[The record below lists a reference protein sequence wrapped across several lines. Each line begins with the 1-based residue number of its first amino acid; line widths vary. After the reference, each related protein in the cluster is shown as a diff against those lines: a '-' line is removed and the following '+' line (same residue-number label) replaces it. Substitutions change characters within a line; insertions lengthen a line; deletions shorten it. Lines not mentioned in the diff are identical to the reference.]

1 MLAVV
6 LPAKNE
12 AARIETVLKQV
23 LRLPA
28 SLIIPV
34 LNGGNDMT
42 PAILNRFADKRIQPL
57 QFREPLGYDVP
68 RIAGARAALVDGASI
83 ILFVDADLT
92 GPILGIL
99 LSLTNAIKQRGLD
112 LALCDCYAGTAV
124 PYRDSVAASVYQ
136 ARLGLN
142 EALGA
147 PGLGPAIPS
156 HGPAAVSRRLLEG
169 VPLWSVGV
177 PPVMQA
183 HAILAGF
190 KAGIGAQIAHK
201 ELGSAERDRE
211 HRLMIAQTII
221 GDCTEG
227 RALADGNP
235 PDRGGHIG
243 YDAGRRFDLVQ
254 VHQAG
259 AGELSRKD

>member
-34 LNGGNDMT
+34 LNGGDDMT

-68 RIAGARAALVDGASI
+68 RIAGARSALVEGASI

-92 GPILGIL
+92 GAILGVL
-99 LSLTNAIKQRGLD
+99 LTLVNGVKKGGLD
-112 LALCDCYAGTAV
+112 LALSDCYAGTAV
-124 PYRDSVAASVYQ
+124 PYRDSVAATVYQ
-136 ARLGLN
+136 ARLALN
-142 EALGA
+142 EALGQPA
-147 PGLGPAIPS
+147 LGPAIPS

-183 HAILAGF
+183 YAILAGF
-190 KAGIGAQIAHK
+190 KAGIGAHIAHK
-201 ELGSAERDRE
+201 ELGSAERERA
-211 HRLMIAQTII
+211 HRIMIAQTII
-221 GDCTEG
+221 GDCLEG
-227 RALADGNP
+227 RALVDGDQAD
-235 PDRGGHIG
+235 RKGHIG

-254 VHQAG
+254 VQRAG
-259 AGELSRKD
+259 AGELTRKD